1 MYDYVRLSYS
11 SVTASPFKG
20 KYDSF
25 PGWFYMTT
33 ASCCSFQ
40 STGATKTRHPVFCV
54 MFVIALNWFKIP
66 MKVIDRTKVVT
77 QHLMKNSFKKLEIK
91 KEIKFFS
98 EKHKK

>member
-1 MYDYVRLSYS
+1 
-11 SVTASPFKG
+11 
-20 KYDSF
+20 
-25 PGWFYMTT
+25 
-33 ASCCSFQ
+33 
-40 STGATKTRHPVFCV
+40 